1 MKVIKIPY
9 DISKPCTVDDIPDR
23 TDDSIEDSGRVLD
36 DIKKLIG
43 IEWAEVVYLSTIKNQ
58 DDPHRDYCF
67 IVYEVGKC
75 KDGWPDRI
83 NVRASSYYPGTAYGD
98 PIVGDVVLCAREWT
112 ELFGECDLAGLELR
126 ELFQFMAHFANMRSK
141 YES

>member
-1 MKVIKIPY
+1 MHVIKIPY
-9 DISKPCTVDDIPDR
+9 DISKPCSVEVIADR
-23 TDDSIEDSGRVLD
+23 ADDSDEASGRVLD

-43 IEWAEVVYLSTIKNQ
+43 IEWAEIVYLSTIKSE
-58 DDPHRDYCF
+58 DPRRDYCL
-67 IVYEVGKC
+67 IVDEVGKC

-98 PIVGDVVLCAREWT
+98 PIVGDVVLCARQW
-112 ELFGECDLAGLELR
+112 LDSFGECDLAGLELR
-126 ELFQFMAHFANMRSK
+126 ELYKFMAHFAHVRSK

>member
-1 MKVIKIPY
+1 MHVIKIPY
-9 DISKPCTVDDIPDR
+9 DVSKPCTVHDIADR
-23 TDDSIEDSGRVLD
+23 TDDSVEASGRVLD

-43 IEWAEVVYLSTIKNQ
+43 IEWAEIVYLSTIKSE
-58 DDPHRDYCF
+58 DPHRDYCF
-67 IVYEVGKC
+67 IVDEVGKC

-83 NVRASSYYPGTAYGD
+83 NVRASSYYPGTVYGD

-112 ELFGECDLAGLELR
+112 ELFGECDLVGLERR
-126 ELFQFMAHFANMRSK
+126 ELFKFLARFVLIRSE

>member
-1 MKVIKIPY
+1 MHVIKIPY
-9 DISKPCTVDDIPDR
+9 DVSKPCIVHEIPDR
-23 TDDSIEDSGRVLD
+23 TDDSVEASGRVLD

-43 IEWAEVVYLSTIKNQ
+43 IEWAEIVYLSTIKSE
-58 DDPHRDYCF
+58 DPHRDYCF
-67 IVYEVGKC
+67 IVDEVGKC

-98 PIVGDVVLCAREWT
+98 PIVGDVVICARQWIDS
-112 ELFGECDLAGLELR
+112 FGECDLAGLELR
-126 ELFQFMAHFANMRSK
+126 ELFKFMAHFANIRSK